1 MNKVKAQADRELRRN
16 GEGYLDLTAYHAI
29 KKADA
34 DLEEKR
40 NPEEKKK
47 NRPRGFVHASNY
59 DSGRHMTL
67 KQYIKWKLK
76 ILSELGLDLTEEEEN
91 YLRSLKNEIDI
102 DAYAHRLIL
111 GKD

>member
-1 MNKVKAQADRELRRN
+1 MNKVKTQADRELRRN

-40 NPEEKKK
+40 NPGGKKK
-47 NRPRGFVHASNY
+47 GRPRSCYRGPY
-59 DSGRHMTL
+59 EEPKKLPLTR
-67 KQYIKWKLK
+67 YIKQKLK
-76 ILSELGLDLTEEEEN
+76 ILSELGLELTEEEEN